1 LEYNLILIKLEG
13 DFLKIGDSSEMVG
26 LILYV
31 FNVWPNE
38 PCIGLAALLSR
49 LWANR
54 RQEKEIGWSHH
65 FAMKTT

>member
-1 LEYNLILIKLEG
+1 LEYNLILIKLEE
-13 DFLKIGDSSEMVG
+13 DFLKIGDSSEIV
-26 LILYV
+26 V

-38 PCIGLAALLSR
+38 PCIGLAALLSSR

-54 RQEKEIGWSHH
+54 REGKEIGSIHH